1 MISKD
6 QLARFVRY
14 LNQNYLASN
23 KIRYFS
29 TKRKKQI
36 MKELKEIYSIEPVGA
51 VIHFI
56 GRNKSLFDT
65 KYMIDTKRWFIGGKW
80 ITLPRSKPTPPLSL
94 RKARSFSHLDLTTTL
109 PPVSSTRWLLS
120 SFEADQST
128 FPSAVIS
135 LPVFSHDFLSSVS
148 HLLRVE

>member
-14 LNQNYLASN
+14 LNQNYLSSN

-36 MKELKEIYSIEPVGA
+36 LKELMEIYSIEAVGQI
-51 VIHFI
+51 IHFI

-80 ITLPRSKPTPPLSL
+80 ISLPRSKPNIPSIEF
-94 RKARSFSHLDLTTTL
+94 RKGPF
-109 PPVSSTRWLLS
+109 LLS
-120 SFEADQST
+120 FPPHQFSADDDVSPRDDDEEASY
-128 FPSAVIS
+128 P
-135 LPVFSHDFLSSVS
+135 L
-148 HLLRVE
+148 

>member
-65 KYMIDTKRWFIGGKW
+65 KYMIDTKRWFIGGKC
-80 ITLPRSKPTPPLSL
+80 LPRKPNLPSIS
-94 RKARSFSHLDLTTTL
+94 RK
-109 PPVSSTRWLLS
+109 
-120 SFEADQST
+120 
-128 FPSAVIS
+128 I
-135 LPVFSHDFLSSVS
+135 
-148 HLLRVE
+148 

>member
-36 MKELKEIYSIEPVGA
+36 MKELKEIYSIEPVGP

-80 ITLPRSKPTPPLSL
+80 INLPRSKPNIPSIQFKKGPFRLT
-94 RKARSFSHLDLTTTL
+94 FS
-109 PPVSSTRWLLS
+109 PFNGV
-120 SFEADQST
+120 
-128 FPSAVIS
+128 
-135 LPVFSHDFLSSVS
+135 SSVS
-148 HLLRVE
+148 PRPNDDEEASSLL

>member
-14 LNQNYLASN
+14 LNQNYLSSN

-36 MKELKEIYSIEPVGA
+36 LKELMEIYSIEAVGQI
-51 VIHFI
+51 IHFI

-80 ITLPRSKPTPPLSL
+80 INLPRSKPNIPSIQFKKGPFRLT
-94 RKARSFSHLDLTTTL
+94 FS
-109 PPVSSTRWLLS
+109 PFNGV
-120 SFEADQST
+120 
-128 FPSAVIS
+128 
-135 LPVFSHDFLSSVS
+135 SSVS
-148 HLLRVE
+148 PRPNDDEEASFLL

>member
-36 MKELKEIYSIEPVGA
+36 MKELKEIYSIEPVGP

-80 ITLPRSKPTPPLSL
+80 ISLPRSKPNIPSIEFRKGPFLLSFPPHQ
-94 RKARSFSHLDLTTTL
+94 FNDD
-109 PPVSSTRWLLS
+109 VSSPRDDDEEASFLL
-120 SFEADQST
+120 
-128 FPSAVIS
+128 
-135 LPVFSHDFLSSVS
+135 
-148 HLLRVE
+148 

>member
-14 LNQNYLASN
+14 LNQNYLSSN

-36 MKELKEIYSIEPVGA
+36 LKELAEIYSIEAIGTIV
-51 VIHFI
+51 HFI

-80 ITLPRSKPTPPLSL
+80 ISLPRSKPNIPSIEFRKGPFILHFPQVPLN
-94 RKARSFSHLDLTTTL
+94 FNDVYD
-109 PPVSSTRWLLS
+109 VSPRDDE
-120 SFEADQST
+120 EAAS
-128 FPSAVIS
+128 S
-135 LPVFSHDFLSSVS
+135 LP
-148 HLLRVE
+148 

>member
-14 LNQNYLASN
+14 LNQNYLARN

-36 MKELKEIYSIEPVGA
+36 MKELQEIYSIEAVGT

-80 ITLPRSKPTPPLSL
+80 INLPRSKPNIPSIQFKKGPFVLT
-94 RKARSFSHLDLTTTL
+94 FS
-109 PPVSSTRWLLS
+109 PFNGV
-120 SFEADQST
+120 
-128 FPSAVIS
+128 
-135 LPVFSHDFLSSVS
+135 SSVS
-148 HLLRVE
+148 SPRPRDDDEEASFLL